1 MLRTVLLPLAMVA
14 SLGVVSPAS
23 ATRLE
28 DTRVVPFNPGS
39 LKNDAGVKSLQ
50 RRVATA
56 VRQVCGSVVR
66 RPIHEMPAYRDCV
79 TKATADAHGQIDR
92 AAWVARGQ
100 PSPTLQASIR

>member
-23 ATRLE
+23 AALFD
-28 DTRVVPFNPGS
+28 DTRVVPFSSAS

-50 RRVATA
+50 LRVATA

-66 RPIHEMPAYRDCV
+66 RPIHEMAEYRACV
-79 TKATADAHGQIDR
+79 ATATADAHSQIDR
-92 AAWVARGQ
+92 AVWVARGT
-100 PSPTLQASIR
+100 PSPILQAAIR

>member
-23 ATRLE
+23 ATQLE
-28 DTRVVPFNPGS
+28 DTRVVAFNPAS

-66 RPIHEMPAYRDCV
+66 RPIHEMPEYRACV
-79 TKATADAHGQIDR
+79 ATATADAHSQIDR
-92 AAWVARGQ
+92 AVWVARGE
-100 PSPTLQASIR
+100 PSPTLQAAIR